1 MNKKIIAMSAACTS
15 ILTAQAVP
23 GNSGAVSC
31 DITFT
36 EQLQN
41 GSQAVPKQFLIL
53 SITRLFTLR
62 VIVNKA
68 AAGLHLRWAK
78 KGVTGMGLLL
88 PEFKENKKYS
98 FFMTW
103 NAEKGLFDSYID
115 GYPVR
120 VPGTQL
126 QKWKASVPGRPLI
139 RKGPFKVENFKMYD
153 KYIAP
158 DKVAELSPPQKNN
171 PLLSCSLS
179 DDYNKII
186 SAKRGRLLYN
196 GSKVDPEFKSWKKEG
211 PVKSWFEKGW
221 EMFKSTQPKRRKHI
235 VWWCPDKFPESFIAE
250 WEIKIISDY
259 GLCIVFFAAKGEN
272 GESIFDPSLPERD
285 GTFTYYIK
293 DKIKSYHISYLTNA
307 GHNPGRPQVNL
318 RKNNCFYLMSQGDA
332 GMPFDKKIHKIL
344 LYKDKSRMF
353 MTIDGRPVMDY
364 TDSDAKRYGN
374 AYRDGWIGL
383 RQMSWAVGAY
393 RNFKVWEMKK

>member
-1 MNKKIIAMSAACTS
+1 MSAACTS
-15 ILTAQAVP
+15 ILTAQTVP
-23 GNSGAVSC
+23 ENTGAVSC

-62 VIVNKA
+62 VRVNKA

-88 PEFKENKKYS
+88 PEFKKNKKYS

-126 QKWKASVPGRPLI
+126 RKWKASVPGRPLI
-139 RKGPFKVENFKMYD
+139 RKGPFKVENLKIYD
-153 KYIAP
+153 KYISP
-158 DKVAELSPPQKNN
+158 EKVAKLSPPQKTN
-171 PLLSCSLS
+171 PLLSCELPE
-179 DDYNKII
+179 DLTKEFE
-186 SAKRGRLLYN
+186 AKRGKLLYD
-196 GSKVDPEFKSWKKEG
+196 GSKIDPKFASWKKEG
-211 PVKSWFEKGW
+211 PANCYFKDGW
-221 EMFKSTQPKRRKHI
+221 EVFESTQPKKHKHI
-235 VWWCPDKFPESFIAE
+235 VWWCPEKFPKSFIAE
-250 WEIKIISDY
+250 WEIKMISDY
-259 GLCIVFFAAKGEN
+259 GLCIIFFAAKGEN
-272 GESIFDPSLPERD
+272 GESVFDPSLPERD
-285 GTFTYYIK
+285 GTFINYIEG
-293 DKIKSYHISYLTNA
+293 KIQSYHISYLTNA

-318 RKNNCFYLMSQGDA
+318 RKNNSFYLMAQGA
-332 GMPFDKKIHKIL
+332 PGMPFDKKTHRIFL
-344 LYKDKSRMF
+344 CKDKSKIF
-353 MTIDGRPVMDY
+353 MAIDGRPVMNYIDKG
-364 TDSDAKRYGN
+364 TKRYGKV
-374 AYRDGWIGL
+374 YSDGWMAL

-393 RNFKVWEMKK
+393 RNFKVWELKNNE